1 MRNIDAKDGNGLSD
15 EITFQIQIN
24 LKNDNGPTR
33 VNDNVLSVV
42 TNGIK
47 EPVNLKVIFLSF
59 FRLNSMNF
67 RDRNFRAEIFETEFL
82 GSVFRCN
89 FEQKL
94 HLWGP
99 NDLEGF
105 ILDGS
110 KTK

>member
-47 EPVNLKVIFLSF
+47 EPVNLKVIFSHFSGRILWIF
-59 FRLNSMNF
+59 GTEIFELKFLRLNF
-67 RDRNFRAEIFETEFL
+67 WDRYFRAEIFEIESL
-82 GSVFRCN
+82 RSSFRSY
-89 FEQKL
+89 FELKL
-94 HLWGP
+94 HL
-99 NDLEGF
+99 
-105 ILDGS
+105 
-110 KTK
+110 

>member
-47 EPVNLKVIFLSF
+47 EPVNLKVIFWQ
-59 FRLNSMNF
+59 NSVDF

-82 GSVFRCN
+82 GSVFCCN
-89 FEQKL
+89 L
-94 HLWGP
+94 
-99 NDLEGF
+99 N
-105 ILDGS
+105 
-110 KTK
+110 

>member
-47 EPVNLKVIFLSF
+47 ERVNLKVIITARQFIGSNFLGRIF
-59 FRLNSMNF
+59 E
-67 RDRNFRAEIFETEFL
+67 AEFFETEFSNHFSRQL
-82 GSVFRCN
+82 IAYIRMVTF
-89 FEQKL
+89 
-94 HLWGP
+94 
-99 NDLEGF
+99 D
-105 ILDGS
+105 DG
-110 KTK
+110 